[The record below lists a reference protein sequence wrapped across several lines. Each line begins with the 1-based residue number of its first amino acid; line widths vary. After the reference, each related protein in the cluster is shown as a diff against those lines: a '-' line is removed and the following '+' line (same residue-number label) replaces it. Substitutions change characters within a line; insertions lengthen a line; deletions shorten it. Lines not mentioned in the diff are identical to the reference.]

1 MTDKDATTPVTLPS
15 GPHGLGGWLWC
26 FAIPLLFL
34 PYMALGSAMPRA
46 LAGLWFT
53 DAWMADWLR
62 FSILVLDLAL
72 LIYACFAAETFFR
85 RSRSFPAIAK
95 GMILF
100 VCLMSLCVDLAL
112 NPGPFRHS
120 SLLDILLRN
129 LVVWTIGSIA
139 WLYLHRSRRVRN
151 TFDGH
156 PLLTDGR
163 PWWSTGPCDWGR
175 GAWLSIVALCFLAFE
190 HATSIPDLIDS
201 ARLYG
206 SDTGR
211 SLEDAN
217 YLPGSGG
224 AWLAEM
230 SRAARQYEPYARA
243 QLLLH
248 AIGTILAT
256 TSLLLFARRI
266 RWPIMTSAGSV
277 LLLLV
282 AEAIGWRSFELYMDS
297 VVCFDCNTPQHGIGR
312 SLFIAITSI
321 AAMLLPAVRRRFR
334 NASDSVPAR

>member
-1 MTDKDATTPVTLPS
+1 MNEQAATTSGSHSP

-34 PYMALGSAMPRA
+34 PYMALRWA
-46 LAGLWFT
+46 LPLALMGQWFT
-53 DAWMADWLR
+53 DAAMADWRR
-62 FSILVLDLAL
+62 FSILALDLAL
-72 LIYACFAAETFFR
+72 LICACFAAETFFR
-85 RSRSFPAIAK
+85 RSGSFPAIAK

-129 LVVWTIGSIA
+129 LLVWAIGGIA

-151 TFDGH
+151 TFDGS
-156 PLLTDGR
+156 PLLSDDR
-163 PWWSTGPCDWGR
+163 PWWSAGPRDWG
-175 GAWLSIVALCFLAFE
+175 GGVWLSIVSLCFLAFG

-206 SDTGR
+206 SDARR

-217 YLPGSGG
+217 YLPGSVG

-248 AIGTILAT
+248 ALGAILAT

-277 LLLLV
+277 LLLV
-282 AEAIGWRSFELYMDS
+282 AETISWQSFELYMDS
-297 VVCFDCNTPQHGIGR
+297 VVCFDCNTPQQGIGQ

-334 NASDSVPAR
+334 SN

>member
-34 PYMALGSAMPRA
+34 PYMALSWA
-46 LAGLWFT
+46 LPLALMGQWFT
-53 DAWMADWLR
+53 DAAMADWLR

-72 LIYACFAAETFFR
+72 LFYACFAAETFFR
-85 RSRSFPAIAK
+85 RSRGFPAIAK

-129 LVVWTIGSIA
+129 LLVWTIGGIA
-139 WLYLHRSRRVRN
+139 WLYLHQSRRVRN
-151 TFDGH
+151 TFDGS
-156 PLLTDGR
+156 PLLSDDR
-163 PWWSTGPCDWGR
+163 PWWSAGPRDWGG
-175 GAWLSIVALCFLAFE
+175 GAWLSIVSLCFLAFE

-201 ARLYG
+201 ARLYS
-206 SDTGR
+206 SDAGR

-277 LLLLV
+277 LLLLA
-282 AEAIGWRSFELYMDS
+282 AEAIGWRSFDLYMDS
-297 VVCFDCNTPQHGIGR
+297 VVCFDCNTPQQGIGQ

-334 NASDSVPAR
+334 SN

>member
-1 MTDKDATTPVTLPS
+1 MTDKDAATPYTLPS

-34 PYMALGSAMPRA
+34 PYVALSSALSRV
-46 LAGLWFT
+46 LAGRWMSNASMT
-53 DAWMADWLR
+53 DWPYI
-62 FSILVLDLAL
+62 SIMVLDLGF
-72 LIYACFAAETFFR
+72 LIFACVAAENFFR
-85 RSRSFPAIAK
+85 RSRSFPAMAK
-95 GMILF
+95 GMMIF
-100 VCLMSLCVDLAL
+100 ACLLSLCVDLAL
-112 NPGPFRHS
+112 YPGPLIHS

-129 LVVWTIGSIA
+129 LLVWTIGGIA

-151 TFDGH
+151 TFDDS
-156 PLLTDGR
+156 PLLSDDR
-163 PWWSTGPCDWGR
+163 PWWSAGPRDWG
-175 GAWLSIVALCFLAFE
+175 GGVWLSIVSLCFLAFA
-190 HATSIPDLIDS
+190 HATSTPDLIDS

-206 SDTGR
+206 SDAGR

-217 YLPGSGG
+217 YLPGSGS

-230 SRAARQYEPYARA
+230 SRAAREYEPYARA

-248 AIGTILAT
+248 ALGMALAT
-256 TSLLLFARRI
+256 TSLLLFARRV
-266 RWPIMTSAGSV
+266 RWPIMTSTGSV
-277 LLLLV
+277 LLLLA

-297 VVCFDCNTPQHGIGR
+297 VICFDCSTPQQGIGR

-334 NASDSVPAR
+334 SN